1 MSIEVYNSESFKTIA
16 NSIREQANT
25 ENKLSFPYGFLKNIR
40 KCNDSL
46 AKRFT
51 LESYSSDKVTKI
63 PKYAFYQ
70 SDIKSID
77 CPNVIE
83 IDESA
88 FSEAKIENINLPKV
102 KKVGRNAFRNCNIKE
117 FNLPEVEE
125 LEYYSFQDN
134 PIEKAFLPKVK
145 KIGSMALNPCKL
157 NEIVLP
163 EVEEIGYRVFGRR
176 GTSDS
181 INYCTIEHLDLP
193 KVKKLNGSFEFLDSL
208 KSINVPL
215 LEELGGFTFRGT
227 SLTHFDGPS
236 VKTVGKRD
244 FNNCEQLIEV
254 NLPECVSIGDTRG
267 GTGGDYYG
275 FASCQELLKV
285 NAPKLEASGQY
296 NFRYCS
302 KLEEANFPLLKGSPG
317 SGIFHGCTSLKYVN
331 LPEIESIPYITIDGS
346 TLLRELS
353 FPKVRDCLSGGI
365 RNCSVLKKIE
375 LDVVNNIQQ
384 NAFYNCQNFDTL
396 IIRRTDIVPVLEN
409 ISAFYNSK
417 IAKGTGLI
425 YVADNLIE
433 EYKNATNWST
443 FINQI
448 KPISE
453 YILCTNISMNSSLN
467 ITDNNSQILT
477 ATLTPSNTVE
487 ELKWESSDMSVAYVL
502 ADGTVIPKKNG
513 TTIITA
519 SCGQAKASC
528 TVTISNMNNKIH
540 TDTLFQLSEGLALN
554 GQEYIN
560 TNVQLAKED
569 IDFTIV
575 GDVTLKD
582 GNGQYKTIYH
592 CLEHKDN
599 SYAGFMM
606 DVDGADQIRFHTHG
620 TNTILPIPNKIQVSN
635 FKFVVTHIANSQQ
648 IKIKYL
654 YNSKI
659 TEKVVNV
666 NYKSTS
672 NNLYIGARLGS
683 NGVLGRHPKGAIHDF
698 AVMNRVLTTEE
709 INDYLS

>member
-1 MSIEVYNSESFKTIA
+1 MNIEVYNSESFKMIA

-51 LESYSSDKVTKI
+51 LESYSNEKVTKI
-63 PKYAFYQ
+63 PKYAFYYGN
-70 SDIKSID
+70 IKTID
-77 CPNVIE
+77 CPNVTE
-83 IDESA
+83 IGEYA
-88 FSEAKIENINLPKV
+88 FYETKMENINLPKI
-102 KKVGRNAFRNCNIKE
+102 KKISENAFKNCNIKE
-117 FNLPEVEE
+117 LNLPEVEE
-125 LEYYSFQDN
+125 LELNSFYNN
-134 PIEKAFLPKVK
+134 PIETAYLPKVK
-145 KIGSMALNPCKL
+145 YMRNKALGECKL
-157 NEIVLP
+157 A
-163 EVEEIGYRVFGRR
+163 
-176 GTSDS
+176 
-181 INYCTIEHLDLP
+181 TIEL
-193 KVKKLNGSFEFLDSL
+193 
-208 KSINVPL
+208 PL
-215 LEELGGFTFRGT
+215 LEEMGSLIFGGDGRNGPLYCTISSLDLPNVRILDRSFEFMSSLTSINCPKLEETGWGTFRGT
-227 SLTHFDGPS
+227 SLVYFDGPS
-236 VKTVGKRD
+236 VKTLGQRS

-254 NLPECVSIGDTRG
+254 NLPEVVSIGDTWG
-267 GTGGDYYG
+267 GTGGNYYG
-275 FASCQELLKV
+275 FASCYELLKV

-353 FPKVRDCLSGGI
+353 FPKVRDCLDGGI

-375 LDVVNNIQQ
+375 LDVVNNIQK

-433 EYKNATNWST
+433 EYKTATNWST
-443 FINQI
+443 FVNQI

-453 YILCTNISMNSSLN
+453 YILCTDISMDSSLN
-467 ITDNNSQILT
+467 ITNNSPQILT
-477 ATLTPSNTVE
+477 ATLIPSNTVE

-502 ADGTVIPKKNG
+502 SDGTVIPKKNG

-519 SCGQAKASC
+519 SCGQAKANC
-528 TVTISNMNNKIH
+528 TVTVSNMNNITH

-575 GDVTLKD
+575 GDITLKD

-592 CLEHKDN
+592 CLEYKDN

-635 FKFVVTHIANSQQ
+635 FKFVVTHLANSQQ

-654 YNSKI
+654 HNSKI
-659 TEKVVNV
+659 TEKVVNI
-666 NYKSTS
+666 NYKSTL

-698 AVMNRVLTTEE
+698 AIMNRVLTAEE